1 MELLFALIDRELH
14 AVTSG
19 RADQEG
25 PPNAGVCERENS
37 AVQPATAVKN
47 SPEVAPANF
56 WSWLDRHEGR
66 VAFAMVLVY
75 AAVFGSLALVRHWAF
90 HSTANDLGV
99 FDQVLWNTVHGR
111 FMESTLSLE
120 RCDPHSFF
128 LDHFSP
134 ALLLI
139 VPFYTVVPRP
149 ETLIVFQTVA
159 LAFGA
164 WPIYLLARHYLAR
177 GAERLVWVAAYVLS
191 APLAWITFYDFHE
204 ITLAVLPLGLAMYFL
219 ATRRTVPLLASLG
232 ASFLVKEEL
241 PLIAIGFGLALV
253 AQRRWRLGIF
263 VAVASAA
270 WFLVTLKLIIPAFA
284 GGAPY
289 QYLGRYASLG
299 SDEFEIART
308 LVLDPLRV
316 LRVLLS
322 GETGSKIAFVLT
334 LFAPGLGLA
343 VRSRSALIPAII
355 PLGYLL
361 LSDYGG
367 EHTHHNQYGAP
378 VIPLALG
385 ASILGFAT
393 LPDRPRLRR
402 RLTGA
407 VLVSALAFSLVHGA
421 LPFTPGFY
429 DAYLRGNPDRAPSE
443 GQVFVREPRYE
454 PFLPVVAAIPADASI
469 SSRDF
474 FTTQVPER
482 RFNYHLNGL
491 DPCGAEYVIL
501 DYADPSV
508 NRDEQKHLAEVRDL
522 ESKGYDEIASA
533 RGLSLLRRR

>member
-1 MELLFALIDRELH
+1 VFLGVRITPLL
-14 AVTSG
+14 
-19 RADQEG
+19 
-25 PPNAGVCERENS
+25 ERY
-37 AVQPATAVKN
+37 
-47 SPEVAPANF
+47 
-56 WSWLDRHEGR
+56 EGR
-66 VAFAMVLVY
+66 LALAMVLLY
-75 AAVFGSLALVRHWAF
+75 AVVFGSLSLVRHWAF
-90 HSTANDLGV
+90 HSTALDLGV

-111 FMESTLSLE
+111 FMESTLSLG

-134 ALLLI
+134 ALLVI
-139 VPFYTVVPRP
+139 APFYAIVPRP

-159 LAFGA
+159 LALGA
-164 WPIYLLARHYLAR
+164 WPIYLLARRFLAR
-177 GAERLVWVAAYVLS
+177 GGERLVWVAAYVLS

-204 ITLAVLPLGLAMYFL
+204 ITLAVLPLGLAVYFL
-219 ATRRTVPLLASLG
+219 ATRRTVPLLLALG

-241 PLIAIGFGLALV
+241 PLLAIGFGLALL
-253 AQRRWRLGIF
+253 AQRRWGIGVF
-263 VAVASAA
+263 VTVASAA
-270 WFLVTLKLIIPAFA
+270 WFVVTLKVIIPAFA

-299 SDEFEIART
+299 SDEFAIART

-316 LRVLLS
+316 LRVLVS
-322 GETGSKIAFVLT
+322 GEWGSKLAFVLT

-343 VRSRSALIPAII
+343 VRSRWALIPAII

-378 VIPLALG
+378 LIPLALG
-385 ASILGFAT
+385 ASIIGFAT
-393 LPDRPRLRR
+393 LSDRTRVRWRLSA
-402 RLTGA
+402 A
-407 VLVSALAFSLVHGA
+407 VLGSALAFALVHGA
-421 LPFTPGFY
+421 LPLTPGFY

-443 GQVFVREPRYE
+443 GTVFLREPRYE
-454 PFLPVVAAIPADASI
+454 PFLIAVAAIPADAPI

-501 DYADPSV
+501 DYADPTV
-508 NRDEQKHLAEVRDL
+508 NRDEQKHLAEIATLKAR
-522 ESKGYDEIASA
+522 GYDEIASG